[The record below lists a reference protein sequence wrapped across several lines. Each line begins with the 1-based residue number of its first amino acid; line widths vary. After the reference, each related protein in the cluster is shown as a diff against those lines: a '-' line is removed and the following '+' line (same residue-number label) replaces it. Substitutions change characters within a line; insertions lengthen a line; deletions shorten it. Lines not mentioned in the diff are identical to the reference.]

1 MKRTNVLT
9 VTAVMVTVT
18 VMVIVVTVIVEAVEV
33 IVEILSHFEIS
44 RRCFKVESFEWIE
57 LPCRE
62 NEAVFSDT
70 ILQYTVCDIMDYFY

>member
-1 MKRTNVLT
+1 MKRTNVLA
-9 VTAVMVTVT
+9 VTAVMVTVI
-18 VMVIVVTVIVEAVEV
+18 VMVTVGTVIVEAVEV

-44 RRCFKVESFEWIE
+44 KRCFKVEFFQCIE

-70 ILQYTVCDIMDYFY
+70 IH